1 MPMHNLIEYNDN
13 DWNKTARSLLQYHRD
28 EPNDDIANSK
38 SFKFKTKITRKTCND
53 GNTYKIEIVVPL
65 KCLRN
70 SR

>member
-1 MPMHNLIEYNDN
+1 MDVLMPMHNLIEYNDN

-53 GNTYKIEIVVPL
+53 GNT
-65 KCLRN
+65 
-70 SR
+70 